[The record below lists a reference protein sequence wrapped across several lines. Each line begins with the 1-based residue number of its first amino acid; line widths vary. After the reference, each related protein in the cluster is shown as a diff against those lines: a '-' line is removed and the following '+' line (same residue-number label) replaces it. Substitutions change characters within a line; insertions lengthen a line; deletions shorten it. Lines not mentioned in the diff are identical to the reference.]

1 MRLTAGTWGQELLPP
16 SMTLMELKSPG
27 AIPLWLCELLND
39 NGIFPTSYSKY
50 GTCYRDYIYP
60 QLRQAEKG
68 KNAYA

>member
-1 MRLTAGTWGQELLPP
+1 
-16 SMTLMELKSPG
+16 MTLMELKSPG